1 MQAVSMGLDVW
12 PYKLLFLGAVAAWR
26 NGAQHAGRSQA
37 AGMEKEQP
45 LWPRGHPALCSG
57 AGDAAEAPALLAM
70 SRLMGLI

>member
-1 MQAVSMGLDVW
+1 MFGHTNYCFSVLLLPGGMELSMQVQG
-12 PYKLLFLGAVAAWR
+12 G
-26 NGAQHAGRSQA
+26 GSQA
-37 AGMEKEQP
+37 AGKEKEQP